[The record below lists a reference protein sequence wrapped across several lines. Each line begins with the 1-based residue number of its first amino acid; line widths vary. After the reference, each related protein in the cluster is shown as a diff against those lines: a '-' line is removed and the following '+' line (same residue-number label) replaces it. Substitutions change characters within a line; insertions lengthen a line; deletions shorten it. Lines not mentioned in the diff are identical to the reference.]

1 MPSGVP
7 RRSEPG
13 EAGESG
19 RTGMRDLSTK
29 SSTVQDALVS
39 TVNEAGFDLEEVKVV
54 RAGRRE
60 IVRVVVD
67 SDSGVDLDAI
77 AHLSRVIS
85 EILDGESLT
94 DLLDDGY
101 QLEVSS
107 PGVDRPL
114 TEPRHWRRASGRLVS
129 VEVDGKRVTGRV
141 LSADTDGVILGL
153 EGDSLTVS
161 WSDLGA
167 GRVQVEFNRDGRSSV
182 TGQTGE
188 G

>member
-1 MPSGVP
+1 V
-7 RRSEPG
+7 
-13 EAGESG
+13 AVH
-19 RTGMRDLSTK
+19 DALD
-29 SSTVQDALVS
+29 STVGA
-39 TVNEAGFDLEEVKVV
+39 AGFDLEEVKVV

-67 SDSGVDLDAI
+67 SDDGVDLDAI

-85 EILDGESLT
+85 DVLDAESLT
-94 DLLDDGY
+94 HLLDDGY

-114 TEPRHWRRASGRLVS
+114 TEPRHWRRATGHLVS
-129 VEVDGKRVTGRV
+129 TEVGGKRFTGRV
-141 LSADTDGVILGL
+141 LSADTDGVALDI
-153 EGDSLTVS
+153 EGETRIVG

-167 GRVQVEFNRDGRSSV
+167 GRVQIEFNRGGGSSV